1 MLLNK
6 FPKETIRIFKYLSI
20 GVFTTLLTFLLW
32 NLLIWFNDNNFRFE
46 VKNWFSVSQYIAS
59 ISLIYPSFYLN
70 RKFTFAD
77 KKEQSKNSNS
87 TILKAYLIYILAPLF
102 GSITIFCVNR
112 LFPEFI
118 NFKLQIINFILPFG
132 RFFLQVFG
140 LFLGVLINYFGQ
152 KFWLYK

>member
-1 MLLNK
+1 MKPEIN
-6 FPKETIRIFKYLSI
+6 RIFKYLSI
-20 GVFTTLLTFLLW
+20 GIFTTFLTFLLW
-32 NLLIWFNDNNFRFE
+32 NLLIWVNDINFKFE
-46 VKNWFSVSQYIAS
+46 AKNWFSISQYIAS

-70 RKFTFAD
+70 RRFTFAD

-102 GSITIFCVNR
+102 GSIIIFLVNK

-118 NFKLQIINFILPFG
+118 NFKFQIINFILPFG
-132 RFFLQVFG
+132 KFFLQGFG
-140 LFLGVLINYFGQ
+140 LALGVLINYFGQ